1 MPVKMFSM
9 LHKIWGSGVD
19 NNEEH
24 TCYMDS
30 NYLKP
35 LKVMLKSLFINNPNE
50 EFDIYLMH
58 SSIKEE
64 ELEDLDRFIEAEG
77 GRLKIVQIN
86 DSYFEDAP
94 TLLHYTKAMYYR
106 LLAFKFLPEEL
117 DRILYLDR
125 IS

>member
-1 MPVKMFSM
+1 
-9 LHKIWGSGVD
+9 VD

-24 TCYMDS
+24 TCYIGFQLFKAFKS
-30 NYLKP
+30 NA
-35 LKVMLKSLFINNPNE
+35 KSLFINNPNE

-86 DSYFEDAP
+86 DSYLKMPD
-94 TLLHYTKAMYYR
+94 TSSLHEGNV
-106 LLAFKFLPEEL
+106 LQAFG
-117 DRILYLDR
+117 I
-125 IS
+125 